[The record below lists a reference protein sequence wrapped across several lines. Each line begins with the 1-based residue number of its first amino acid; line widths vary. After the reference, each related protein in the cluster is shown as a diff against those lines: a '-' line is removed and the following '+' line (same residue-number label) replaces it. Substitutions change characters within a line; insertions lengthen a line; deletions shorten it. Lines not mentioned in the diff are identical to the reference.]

1 MHGLKYVHANRMM
14 LNPMTFRG
22 CYVSAHVLTADG
34 RNAQPDKR
42 FFSVCGFTKPIH
54 MCYVQQRFT
63 AIHDIKRNTFYV
75 ESRELCMH
83 GLSLPGNCKYQN
95 IWFLVNCTKYIIIAT
110 YYAKCMGHMLYMA
123 KETTIDQKT
132 FSVCYDQYR
141 P

>member
-1 MHGLKYVHANRMM
+1 MRNPISDFLASVVSLSLYICVMCNNGL
-14 LNPMTFRG
+14 
-22 CYVSAHVLTADG
+22 
-34 RNAQPDKR
+34 
-42 FFSVCGFTKPIH
+42 
-54 MCYVQQRFT
+54 QRFM
-63 AIHDIKRNTFYV
+63 ILKETFYV